1 MNTLARAKATSF
13 AGDMKPVAERD
24 VSDAPSV
31 LEAPRPSDA
40 AFQPLAPFEPLL
52 SAARRQLA
60 TERLIADMGMQV
72 VAVDAPHIDEAVAE
86 GLAQLGG
93 ALQVDRV
100 VLWRK
105 ALDGAS
111 SEATHHWSSG
121 ADSTP
126 AATRPLA
133 IPSSVKATLEAG
145 ELACFSN
152 LSEVTS
158 PGDRDILLRDG
169 IRSVAFVPVELPGET
184 TGVRRGLM
192 VASTIRIVD
201 WSPALVGQL
210 RLASLI
216 FGHALARQATVNELQ
231 WALDE
236 LAQMRVEN
244 IGALHELGRTGPQG
258 RRSPDVTRAE
268 PGAPDCQPDLESVE
282 LRREVRAL
290 KGTRLLAAESPAARH
305 VLAQIEQVAPTTA
318 TVLLFGQTG
327 SGKEVFAEAMHD
339 LSPRRN
345 KRMIRVNCAAIPTS
359 LIESELFGR
368 ERGAYTG
375 ALSRQIGRFEAAEGS
390 TLFLD
395 EIGELPLEVQVKLL
409 RVLQDRVIERLGSSQ
424 SIKVNLRVIAATNRD
439 LEQAVAEGTFR
450 EDLYYR
456 LNVFPIHVP
465 PLRERVEDIPALVW
479 SFIDEFSSVVRQARR
494 VGVEEKPAR
503 AAGLFMAGQHPGAS
517 EHGRAGVIL
526 ATDSR
531 LTIDAPRPPLPASRK
546 SLKMVDVEC
555 EHMRSVL
562 ESTGWRVR
570 GRGGAADLLGMKP
583 TTLESRMAKL
593 GVVRGSSPAAAAIAR
608 IA

>member
-24 VSDAPSV
+24 VSDVPSV

-52 SAARRQLA
+52 SPARRQLA

-72 VAVDAPHIDEAVAE
+72 VAVDAPHIDEAIAE

-121 ADSTP
+121 ADSPP

-133 IPSSVKATLEAG
+133 IPSSVKATLDAG

-201 WSPALVGQL
+201 WSPTLVGQL

-258 RRSPDVTRAE
+258 RRSPDVTRAD

-290 KGTRLLAAESPAARH
+290 KGTRLLAAESPAARR

-327 SGKEVFAEAMHD
+327 SGKEVFAEALHD

-439 LEQAVAEGTFR
+439 LEQAVAEGKFR

-479 SFIDEFSSVVRQARR
+479 SFIDEFSSAFGKHVESVSKRSLLALQAYSWPGNIRELRNTVER
-494 VGVEEKPAR
+494 V
-503 AAGLFMAGQHPGAS
+503 M
-517 EHGRAGVIL
+517 IL